1 MFQVEMA
8 DMKQKKKVG
17 EQTMKAEIHIET
29 EQLGNEIVKRVLD
42 ALKTRRT
49 EEAEDTL
56 FTVETLAEYLLV
68 SKQWIYERVQFKE
81 IPYIKVGK
89 FLRFRKSEI
98 DKWLDGHKVPAASS
112 LSRLPGIS

>member
-1 MFQVEMA
+1 
-8 DMKQKKKVG
+8 
-17 EQTMKAEIHIET
+17 MKAEIQIET

-42 ALKTRRT
+42 GLKTQRSK
-49 EEAEDTL
+49 EPEDTL
-56 FTVETLAEYLLV
+56 FTVETLAKYLQV

-98 DKWLDGHKVPAASS
+98 DKWLDGHKVPATSS
-112 LSRLPGIS
+112 PPKIAGTSRVSTDIKSVN